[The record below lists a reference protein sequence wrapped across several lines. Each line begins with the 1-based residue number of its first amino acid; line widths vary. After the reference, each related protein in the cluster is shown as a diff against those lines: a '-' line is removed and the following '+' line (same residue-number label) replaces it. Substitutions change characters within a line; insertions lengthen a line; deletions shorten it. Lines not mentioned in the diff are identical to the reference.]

1 MHSSKAGHVYHVF
14 HVYHV
19 QKMPLLMLVPA
30 CIAAADDTCWK
41 ERLPKKQSSFRLTA
55 AAAEPV

>member
-1 MHSSKAGHVYHVF
+1 MCSSKAGHVY
-14 HVYHV
+14 YV

-41 ERLPKKQSSFRLTA
+41 VRLPKKQSGFRLIA
-55 AAAEPV
+55 DAAEPV